1 MSVRGG
7 TEKEYVLVVGLI
19 RLLGTG
25 AGRSGHRH
33 NKSYVTYKPL
43 SSPIRLHR
51 TLGTRRW
58 LIHLENLCHQYAFTA
73 VVLFPVKEHPLL
85 LLLLFERYEF
95 WLVAL
100 MWPAGDDNAAES
112 DLDLSQTSNSELKHP
127 QDLINSYLTVPGQLL
142 ELWCTDEFIQAIMH
156 SDVIIKRCKSG
167 QRWQHWMGMGVMCC
181 CTQGYVNTLFNILWF
196 MTL

>member
-1 MSVRGG
+1 MSVQGG

-33 NKSYVTYKPL
+33 NKSYVTYNP
-43 SSPIRLHR
+43 P
-51 TLGTRRW
+51 
-58 LIHLENLCHQYAFTA
+58 
-73 VVLFPVKEHPLL
+73 LFPNSTSQDTGNASLTNSSGKSLSLIRFYSSSSISCKGTPPPLL

-95 WLVAL
+95 CLVAL
-100 MWPAGDDNAAES
+100 MWPAGDDNTAES

-127 QDLINSYLTVPGQLL
+127 GDLINSYLTVPGQLL
-142 ELWCTDEFIQAIMH
+142 ELWRTDEFIQAIMH

-167 QRWQHWMGMGVMCC
+167 QRWQH
-181 CTQGYVNTLFNILWF
+181 
-196 MTL
+196 